1 MTAARHNLII
11 DQGATFSQ
19 DIIVKDKT
27 GLASAVRDLSA
38 SGWSARASMRPTL
51 ESTTV
56 YSFDVTIPSATAAQ
70 GLVKMVLPFANIEDS
85 NVPPNITQVGT
96 TSIPAGNYVYD
107 LELVDARDSSNV
119 LVSRLIFGTATVRRE
134 VTR

>member
-11 DQGATFSQ
+11 DQGATFTQ

-27 GLASAVRDLSA
+27 GTTSTVRDLSA
-38 SGWSARASMRPTL
+38 SGWSARASMRATL

-56 YSFDVTIPSATAAQ
+56 YTFDVTIPPATAAQ
-70 GLVKMVLPFANIEDS
+70 GLVKMTLPFANILDANDAS
-85 NVPPNITQVGT
+85 IVTQVGT

-107 LELVDARDSSNV
+107 IELVDARDAANV
-119 LVSRLIFGTATVRRE
+119 KVNRLLFGTTTVRRE

>member
-1 MTAARHNLII
+1 MTAARHNLVI
-11 DQGATFSQ
+11 DQGSTFTQ

-27 GLASAVRDLSA
+27 GNTSTVRDLSA

-56 YSFDVTIPSATAAQ
+56 YIFDATIPSVSASL
-70 GLVKMVLPFANIEDS
+70 GKIVMSFPFADITDGNQ
-85 NVPPNITQVGT
+85 PPTVTQVGT

-107 LELVDARDSSNV
+107 LELVDARDPANEKV
-119 LVSRLIFGTATVRRE
+119 HKLIFGTATVRRE